1 MKNRYAIVTGATS
14 GIGKSFA
21 TSFAKMGLNV
31 LITGRR
37 EPILQTIA
45 EELSQKYNVKVDIAV
60 GDLADKAYVDSLATK
75 IKSIGEIEYLVNNDG
90 YGNRDSFFNGVFNE
104 QEKMLDVHI
113 YALTQLVH
121 ITGNIMKEQKF
132 GNIINTSSLASF
144 FPIPTGEFYCSTKAF
159 INIFTESVF
168 IGLRKHN
175 IKVQCLCPGFTYTD
189 FHRKLNI
196 EDSKRVNRFLIRWM
210 SADEVVRIS
219 LKNLKKK
226 DKVIVVPGFTNKLL
240 YFASYLIPRK
250 LYYKFAT
257 SSVKIPG
264 KKETE

>member
-1 MKNRYAIVTGATS
+1 MKKYAIVTGATS

-21 TSFAKMGLNV
+21 TSFAKMGLNLV
-31 LITGRR
+31 ITGRR
-37 EPILQTIA
+37 EELLQSIA
-45 EELSQKYNVKVDIAV
+45 TDLSSKYGVTVDVEV
-60 GDLADKAYVDSLATK
+60 GDLADRDYVTALCEK
-75 IKSIGEIEYLVNNDG
+75 MKSVGAIEYLVNNAG
-90 YGNRDSFFNGVFNE
+90 YGNRDSFFNGVFKE
-104 QEKMLDVHI
+104 QEKMLEVHI

-121 ITGNIMKEQKF
+121 VAGNIMKEQKF

-168 IGLRKHN
+168 IGLRKYN
-175 IKVQCLCPGFTYTD
+175 IRVQCLCPGFTYTD

-196 EDSKRVNRFLIRWM
+196 DDSKRVDRLLIKWM

-219 LKNLKKK
+219 LKNLQKK
-226 DKVIVVPGFTNKLL
+226 DKVIVVPGFFNQIL
-240 YFASYLIPRK
+240 YLSSYIIPKR

-264 KKETE
+264 KKESE